1 MQQITKVIFSSLIC
15 NTLLWYDH
23 MLFGHL
29 INIIGGVFFPSDD
42 QLTSVLKAFGVFA
55 VGFLMRPIGAAIFG
69 HIGDKYGRRVALLLS
84 IILMTLSTVLIAFVP
99 AYQSIGILA
108 SILVVCLRLLQ
119 GISLGGEAGNAPF
132 LIEHAPKNKKGF
144 FGSIEVLSAIFGS
157 ILSLTAVLI
166 CKRVSDFESW
176 GWRLPFVLSLAM
188 GLISIYMRYILDESP
203 EYEKQKN
210 PSKLPLKELLNS
222 YKKPFL
228 ISVGV
233 DIVENSSLYI
243 YLVFFNVLTNKILT
257 VNTHFN
263 HIVEI
268 LNQVALGGLTILFA
282 ILSDKIGREKVMKF
296 AFVTFVIVSYPVFSM
311 LCTGDYLL
319 AFMAH
324 ILFIIPIAASLGPVS
339 ALMCELFPT
348 KVRYS
353 GFGLSRN
360 IAAGFFGGLA
370 PFICTT
376 IIKVTGQETSA
387 SFYMIFCA
395 LIGLVAISQVKG
407 ELSSKSPKV
416 NQV

>member
-55 VGFLMRPIGAAIFG
+55 VGFLMKPVGAAIFG
-69 HIGDKYGRRVALLLS
+69 HIGDKHGRRVALLLS

-99 AYQSIGILA
+99 GYQSIGILA
-108 SILVVCLRLLQ
+108 SMLVVCLRLLQ

-157 ILSLTAVLI
+157 VLSLIAVLI
-166 CKRVSDFESW
+166 CKKVSDFESW
-176 GWRLPFVLSLAM
+176 GWRLPFIFSLAM

-203 EYEKQKN
+203 EYKRQKN

-268 LNQVALGGLTILFA
+268 LNQIALGGLTILFA

-296 AFVTFVIVSYPVFSM
+296 AFIAFVIVSYPVFSM
-311 LCTGDYLL
+311 LCSGNYLL
-319 AFMAH
+319 AH

-339 ALMCELFPT
+339 AFMCELFPT

-376 IIKVTGQETSA
+376 IIKVTGQETLA

-395 LIGLVAISQVKG
+395 LIGLVAISQIKG

>member
-1 MQQITKVIFSSLIC
+1 MQQITKVILSSLIC

-29 INIIGGVFFPSDD
+29 INIIGSTFFPSDD

-55 VGFLMRPIGAAIFG
+55 VGFLMRPIGAAVFG

-84 IILMTLSTVLIAFVP
+84 IIMMTLSTVLIAFVP

-108 SILVVCLRLLQ
+108 SIFVVCLRLLQ

-132 LIEHAPKNKKGF
+132 LIEHAPENKKGF

-157 ILSLTAVLI
+157 VLSLIAVLI
-166 CKRVSDFESW
+166 CTKVSDFESW
-176 GWRLPFVLSLAM
+176 GWRLPFTFSLVM

-203 EYEKQKN
+203 EYKKQKE
-210 PSKLPLKELLNS
+210 PSELPLKELLS
-222 YKKPFL
+222 GYKKPLF
-228 ISVGV
+228 IAIGV

-243 YLVFFNVLTNKILT
+243 YLVFFNIFTNW
-257 VNTHFN
+257 VNSHVTHM
-263 HIVEI
+263 VETFS
-268 LNQVALGGLTILFA
+268 QVALGGLTISFA

-296 AFVTFVIVSYPVFSM
+296 AFIAFVIVSYPVFSM
-311 LCTGDYLL
+311 LCKDDDLL
-319 AFMAH
+319 TIVAH
-324 ILFIIPIAASLGPVS
+324 ILFIVPIAASLGPVS

-370 PFICTT
+370 PFVCTT
-376 IIKVTGQETSA
+376 IIKVTGQETAA
-387 SFYMIFCA
+387 SYYMIFCA
-395 LIGLVAISQVKG
+395 LIGLVAISNIKKKNPVK
-407 ELSSKSPKV
+407 ELVYST
-416 NQV
+416 

>member
-23 MLFGHL
+23 MLFSHL
-29 INIIGGVFFPSDD
+29 ISIIGDVFFPSDD
-42 QLTSVLKAFGVFA
+42 KLVSILKAFGVFA
-55 VGFLMRPIGAAIFG
+55 VGFLIRPIGAAIFG
-69 HIGDKYGRRVALLLS
+69 YIGDKYGRKIALFLS

-99 AYQSIGILA
+99 GYQSIGILA
-108 SILVVCLRLLQ
+108 SMLVVCLRLLQ

-144 FGSIEVLSAIFGS
+144 FGSIEVLSAILGS
-157 ILSLTAVLI
+157 ILSLIAVLI
-166 CKRVSDFESW
+166 CKKVSDFESW
-176 GWRLPFVLSLAM
+176 GWRLPFIFSLAM

-203 EYEKQKN
+203 EYKRQEKR
-210 PSKLPLKELLNS
+210 SELPLKELLNG
-222 YKKPFL
+222 YRKPFL

-243 YLVFFNVLTNKILT
+243 YLVFFNVLTSTI
-257 VNTHFN
+257 NTQFN
-263 HIVEI
+263 HTVEI

-282 ILSDKIGREKVMKF
+282 MLSDKIGRAKVMKF
-296 AFVTFVIVSYPVFSM
+296 AFVTFIVVSYPVFSM
-311 LCTGDYLL
+311 ILSGDNLL
-319 AFMAH
+319 TIMAH
-324 ILFIIPIAASLGPVS
+324 VLFIIPIAASLGPVS
-339 ALMCELFPT
+339 AFMCELFPT
-348 KVRYS
+348 RVRYS

-360 IAAGFFGGLA
+360 IASGFFGGLA

-395 LIGLVAISQVKG
+395 LIGLVAISQIKD
-407 ELSSKSPKV
+407 
-416 NQV
+416 

>member
-1 MQQITKVIFSSLIC
+1 MQQITKVILSSLIC
-15 NTLLWYDH
+15 GTLLWYDH

-29 INIIGGVFFPSDD
+29 INIIGNVFFPSDD

-69 HIGDKYGRRVALLLS
+69 HIGDKHGRRVALLLS

-99 AYQSIGILA
+99 GYQSIGILA

-144 FGSIEVLSAIFGS
+144 FGSIEVLSAILGS
-157 ILSLTAVLI
+157 ILSLIAVLI
-166 CKRVSDFESW
+166 CRKVSDFESW
-176 GWRLPFVLSLAM
+176 GWRLPFIFSLAM
-188 GLISIYMRYILDESP
+188 GLISIYTRYILDESP
-203 EYEKQKN
+203 EYKRQKN
-210 PSKLPLKELLNS
+210 LSKLPLKELLNS

-243 YLVFFNVLTNKILT
+243 YLVFFNVLTSTI
-257 VNTHFN
+257 NTHFN
-263 HIVEI
+263 HMVEI
-268 LNQVALGGLTILFA
+268 LSQIALGGLTILFA
-282 ILSDKIGREKVMKF
+282 IFSDKVGREKVMKF
-296 AFVTFVIVSYPVFSM
+296 AFITFVIVSYPVFSM
-311 LCTGDYLL
+311 IPSGDNLL
-319 AFMAH
+319 TIIAH

-339 ALMCELFPT
+339 AFMCELFPT

-407 ELSSKSPKV
+407 
-416 NQV
+416 

>member
-55 VGFLMRPIGAAIFG
+55 VGFLMRPVGAAIFG
-69 HIGDKYGRRVALLLS
+69 HIGDKHGRRVALLLS

-99 AYQSIGILA
+99 GYQSIGILA
-108 SILVVCLRLLQ
+108 SMLVVCLRLLQ

-157 ILSLTAVLI
+157 VLSLIAVLI
-166 CKRVSDFESW
+166 CKKVSDFESW
-176 GWRLPFVLSLAM
+176 GWRLPFIFSLAM

-203 EYEKQKN
+203 EYKRQEKR
-210 PSKLPLKELLNS
+210 SELPLKELLNS

-243 YLVFFNVLTNKILT
+243 YLVFFNVLTSTI
-257 VNTHFN
+257 NTHFN
-263 HIVEI
+263 HMVEI
-268 LNQVALGGLTILFA
+268 LSQIVLGGLTILFA
-282 ILSDKIGREKVMKF
+282 ILSDKVGREKVIKF
-296 AFVTFVIVSYPVFSM
+296 AFITFVIVSYPVFSM
-311 LCTGDYLL
+311 ILSGDNLL
-319 AFMAH
+319 TIIAH

-353 GFGLSRN
+353 GFCLSRN

-395 LIGLVAISQVKG
+395 LIGLVAISQIKEKSVKF
-407 ELSSKSPKV
+407 LA
-416 NQV
+416 

>member
-1 MQQITKVIFSSLIC
+1 M
-15 NTLLWYDH
+15 LLK
-23 MLFGHL
+23 
-29 INIIGGVFFPSDD
+29 
-42 QLTSVLKAFGVFA
+42 T
-55 VGFLMRPIGAAIFG
+55 
-69 HIGDKYGRRVALLLS
+69 
-84 IILMTLSTVLIAFVP
+84 
-99 AYQSIGILA
+99 
-108 SILVVCLRLLQ
+108 
-119 GISLGGEAGNAPF
+119 
-132 LIEHAPKNKKGF
+132 KKGF

-157 ILSLTAVLI
+157 VLSLIAVLI
-166 CKRVSDFESW
+166 CKKVSDFESW
-176 GWRLPFVLSLAM
+176 GWRLPFIFSLAM

-203 EYEKQKN
+203 EYKRQKN

-268 LNQVALGGLTILFA
+268 LSQIALGGLTVLFA
-282 ILSDKIGREKVMKF
+282 ILSDKVGREKVMKF
-296 AFVTFVIVSYPVFSM
+296 AFIAFVIVSYPVFSM
-311 LCTGDYLL
+311 LCSSNYLL
-319 AFMAH
+319 AH

-395 LIGLVAISQVKG
+395 LIGLVAISQIKG

>member
-1 MQQITKVIFSSLIC
+1 MLNELWKIVQQITKVIFSSLIC

-29 INIIGGVFFPSDD
+29 INIIGGVFFPSDN
-42 QLTSVLKAFGVFA
+42 QLTGILKAFGVFA

-176 GWRLPFVLSLAM
+176 GWRLPFIFSLAM

-203 EYEKQKN
+203 EYKKRKN

-243 YLVFFNVLTNKILT
+243 YLVFFNVLTSTI
-257 VNTHFN
+257 NTHFN
-263 HIVEI
+263 HMVEI
-268 LNQVALGGLTILFA
+268 LSQIALGGLTILFA

-311 LCTGDYLL
+311 LCSGEDLL
-319 AFMAH
+319 ITMAH

-360 IAAGFFGGLA
+360 IASGFFGGLA

-395 LIGLVAISQVKG
+395 LIGLVAISQIKD
-407 ELSSKSPKV
+407 
-416 NQV
+416 

>member
-69 HIGDKYGRRVALLLS
+69 HIGDKHGRRIALLLS

-99 AYQSIGILA
+99 GYQSIGILA

-144 FGSIEVLSAIFGS
+144 FGSIEVLSAILGS
-157 ILSLTAVLI
+157 ILSLIAVLI
-166 CKRVSDFESW
+166 CKKVSDFESW

-188 GLISIYMRYILDESP
+188 GLISIYMRCILDESP
-203 EYEKQKN
+203 EYKRQKN
-210 PSKLPLKELLNS
+210 PSKLPLKELLNN
-222 YKKPFL
+222 YKKPVL
-228 ISVGV
+228 ISIGI
-233 DIVENSSLYI
+233 DLVENASLYI
-243 YLVFFNVLTNKILT
+243 YLMFFNVLTSTI
-257 VNTHFN
+257 NTHFN
-263 HIVEI
+263 HMVEI
-268 LNQVALGGLTILFA
+268 LSQIVLGGLTILFA

-296 AFVTFVIVSYPVFSM
+296 AFITFVIVSYPVFSM
-311 LCTGDYLL
+311 ILSGDNLL
-319 AFMAH
+319 TIIAH

-395 LIGLVAISQVKG
+395 LIGLVAISQIKG

>member
-1 MQQITKVIFSSLIC
+1 
-15 NTLLWYDH
+15 
-23 MLFGHL
+23 
-29 INIIGGVFFPSDD
+29 
-42 QLTSVLKAFGVFA
+42 
-55 VGFLMRPIGAAIFG
+55 MRPVGAAIFG
-69 HIGDKYGRRVALLLS
+69 HIGDKHGRRVALLLS

-99 AYQSIGILA
+99 GYQSIGILA

-157 ILSLTAVLI
+157 VLSLIAVLI
-166 CKRVSDFESW
+166 CKKVSDFESW
-176 GWRLPFVLSLAM
+176 GWRLPFIFSLAM
-188 GLISIYMRYILDESP
+188 GLISIYVRYILDESP
-203 EYEKQKN
+203 EYKRQKN
-210 PSKLPLKELLNS
+210 PSKLPLKELLNN
-222 YKKPFL
+222 YKKPVL
-228 ISVGV
+228 ISIGI
-233 DIVENSSLYI
+233 DLVENASLYI

-268 LNQVALGGLTILFA
+268 LSQIALGGLTILFA
-282 ILSDKIGREKVMKF
+282 ILSDKVGREKVMKF
-296 AFVTFVIVSYPVFSM
+296 AFIAFVIVSYPVFFQCYVVAITCWHTFS
-311 LCTGDYLL
+311 
-319 AFMAH
+319 
-324 ILFIIPIAASLGPVS
+324 FIIPIAASLGPVS

-395 LIGLVAISQVKG
+395 LIGLVAISQIKG
-407 ELSSKSPKV
+407 ELSSKLPKA

>member
-1 MQQITKVIFSSLIC
+1 MQQITKVILSSLIC

-29 INIIGGVFFPSDD
+29 ISIIGGVFFPSDD
-42 QLTSVLKAFGVFA
+42 QLVSILKAFGVFA
-55 VGFLMRPIGAAIFG
+55 VSFLMRPIGAAIFG
-69 HIGDKYGRRVALLLS
+69 HIGDKHGRRVALLLS
-84 IILMTLSTVLIAFVP
+84 IVLMTLSTVLIAFVP
-99 AYQSIGILA
+99 GYQKIGILA

-132 LIEHAPKNKKGF
+132 LIEHAPENKRGF
-144 FGSIEVLSAIFGS
+144 FGSIEVLSAILGS

-166 CKRVSDFESW
+166 CKKVSDFESW
-176 GWRLPFVLSLAM
+176 GWRLPFIFSLAM
-188 GLISIYMRYILDESP
+188 GLISIYTRYILDESP
-203 EYEKQKN
+203 EYKKQED
-210 PSKLPLKELLNS
+210 PPQLPLKELLKS

-228 ISVGV
+228 ISVGI

-243 YLVFFNVLTNKILT
+243 YLVFFNVLTSK

-263 HIVEI
+263 HTVEI
-268 LNQVALGGLTILFA
+268 LSQIALGGLTILFA
-282 ILSDKIGREKVMKF
+282 ILSDKVGREKVMKF
-296 AFVTFVIVSYPVFSM
+296 AFVAFIVVSYPVFLIILS
-311 LCTGDYLL
+311 GDNLL
-319 AFMAH
+319 TIVAH

-339 ALMCELFPT
+339 AFMCELFPT

-395 LIGLVAISQVKG
+395 LIGLVAISQIK
-407 ELSSKSPKV
+407 ELRSTFRYKR
-416 NQV
+416 

>member
-1 MQQITKVIFSSLIC
+1 M
-15 NTLLWYDH
+15 
-23 MLFGHL
+23 
-29 INIIGGVFFPSDD
+29 FFPSDD

-55 VGFLMRPIGAAIFG
+55 VGFLMRPVGAAIFG
-69 HIGDKYGRRVALLLS
+69 HIGDKHGRRVALLLS

-99 AYQSIGILA
+99 GYQSIGILA
-108 SILVVCLRLLQ
+108 SMLVVCLRLLQ

-157 ILSLTAVLI
+157 VLSLIAVLI
-166 CKRVSDFESW
+166 CKKVSDFESW
-176 GWRLPFVLSLAM
+176 GWRLPFIFSLAM

-203 EYEKQKN
+203 EYKRQKN

-243 YLVFFNVLTNKILT
+243 YLVFFNVLTLT
-257 VNTHFN
+257 INTHFN
-263 HIVEI
+263 HMVEI
-268 LNQVALGGLTILFA
+268 LSQIALGGLTILFA
-282 ILSDKIGREKVMKF
+282 ILSDKVGREKVMKF
-296 AFVTFVIVSYPVFSM
+296 AFIAFVIVSYPVFSM
-311 LCTGDYLL
+311 LCSGNYLL
-319 AFMAH
+319 TFTAH

-339 ALMCELFPT
+339 AFMCELFPT

-376 IIKVTGQETSA
+376 IIKVTGQEASA

-395 LIGLVAISQVKG
+395 LIGLVAISQIKD
-407 ELSSKSPKV
+407 
-416 NQV
+416 

>member
-1 MQQITKVIFSSLIC
+1 MC
-15 NTLLWYDH
+15 
-23 MLFGHL
+23 
-29 INIIGGVFFPSDD
+29 FPSDD

-55 VGFLMRPIGAAIFG
+55 VGFLMRPVGAAIFG
-69 HIGDKYGRRVALLLS
+69 HIGDKHGRRVALLLS

-99 AYQSIGILA
+99 GYQSIGILA

-157 ILSLTAVLI
+157 VLSLIAVLI
-166 CKRVSDFESW
+166 CKKVSDFESW
-176 GWRLPFVLSLAM
+176 GWRLPFIFSLAM
-188 GLISIYMRYILDESP
+188 GLISIYVRYILDESP
-203 EYEKQKN
+203 EYKRQKN
-210 PSKLPLKELLNS
+210 PSKLPLKELLNN
-222 YKKPFL
+222 YKKPVL
-228 ISVGV
+228 ISIGI
-233 DIVENSSLYI
+233 DLVENASLYI

-268 LNQVALGGLTILFA
+268 LSQIALGGLTILFA
-282 ILSDKIGREKVMKF
+282 ILSDKVGREKVMKF
-296 AFVTFVIVSYPVFSM
+296 AFIAFVIVSYPVFFQCYVVAITCWHTFS
-311 LCTGDYLL
+311 
-319 AFMAH
+319 
-324 ILFIIPIAASLGPVS
+324 FIIPIAASLGPVS

-395 LIGLVAISQVKG
+395 LIGLVAISQIKG
-407 ELSSKSPKV
+407 ELSSKLPKA

>member
-29 INIIGGVFFPSDD
+29 ISIIGSVFFPSDD
-42 QLTSVLKAFGVFA
+42 QLISVLKACGVFA
-55 VGFLMRPIGAAIFG
+55 AGFLMRPIGAAIFG
-69 HIGDKYGRRVALLLS
+69 HIGDKHGRRIALLLS
-84 IILMTLSTVLIAFVP
+84 IKLMTLSTVLIAFVP
-99 AYQSIGILA
+99 GYQNIGILA
-108 SILVVCLRLLQ
+108 SMLVVCLRLLQ

-144 FGSIEVLSAIFGS
+144 FGSIEVLSAILGS
-157 ILSLTAVLI
+157 ILSLIAVLI
-166 CKRVSDFESW
+166 CKKVSNFDSW
-176 GWRLPFVLSLAM
+176 GWRLPFVFSLAM
-188 GLISIYMRYILDESP
+188 GLISIYTRYILDESP
-203 EYEKQKN
+203 EYKKQKN
-210 PSKLPLKELLNS
+210 PPKLPLKELLNG

-243 YLVFFNVLTNKILT
+243 YLILFNVLTSR
-257 VNTHFN
+257 VDTHFN

-268 LNQVALGGLTILFA
+268 LSQIALGGLTILFA
-282 ILSDKIGREKVMKF
+282 VLSDKIGRKKIMKF
-296 AFVTFVIVSYPVFSM
+296 AFMAFIIVSYPVFSM
-311 LCTGDYLL
+311 MLSGDNLL
-319 AFMAH
+319 TITAH
-324 ILFIIPIAASLGPVS
+324 VLFIIPIAASFGPVS
-339 ALMCELFPT
+339 ALMCKLFPT

-395 LIGLVAISQVKG
+395 LIGLIAISQVKD
-407 ELSSKSPKV
+407 
-416 NQV
+416 

>member
-29 INIIGGVFFPSDD
+29 ISIIGGVFFPSDD
-42 QLTSVLKAFGVFA
+42 QLVSILKAFGVFA

-69 HIGDKYGRRVALLLS
+69 HIGDKYGRRIALLLS
-84 IILMTLSTVLIAFVP
+84 IVLMTLSTVFIAFVP
-99 AYQSIGILA
+99 GYQNIGILA
-108 SILVVCLRLLQ
+108 SILVICFRLLQ

-132 LIEHAPKNKKGF
+132 LIEHAPKDKKGF
-144 FGSIEVLSAIFGS
+144 FGSIEVLSAILGS
-157 ILSLTAVLI
+157 ILSLIAVLI
-166 CKRVSDFESW
+166 CKKVSDFESW
-176 GWRLPFVLSLAM
+176 GWRLPFAFSLMM
-188 GLISIYMRYILDESP
+188 GLISIYTRYILDESP
-203 EYEKQKN
+203 EYKKQKN
-210 PSKLPLKELLNS
+210 PPKLPLKELLNS

-243 YLVFFNVLTNKILT
+243 YLVFFNVLTSKI
-257 VNTHFN
+257 NTHFN
-263 HIVEI
+263 HMVEI
-268 LNQVALGGLTILFA
+268 LSQIALGGLTILFA

-296 AFVTFVIVSYPVFSM
+296 AFMTFIVVSYPVFFMILS
-311 LCTGDYLL
+311 GDNLL
-319 AFMAH
+319 TIAAH
-324 ILFIIPIAASLGPVS
+324 VLFIIPIAASLGPVS

-353 GFGLSRN
+353 GFSLSRN

-376 IIKVTGQETSA
+376 IIKITGQETSA

-395 LIGLVAISQVKG
+395 LIGLVAILQIKD
-407 ELSSKSPKV
+407 
-416 NQV
+416 

>member
-1 MQQITKVIFSSLIC
+1 MQQITKVILSSLVC

-29 INIIGGVFFPSDD
+29 ISIIGSVFFPSSD
-42 QLTSVLKAFGVFA
+42 QLTSILKAFGVFA

-69 HIGDKYGRRVALLLS
+69 HIGDKYGRRSALLIS

-99 AYQSIGILA
+99 GYQSIGIFA

-119 GISLGGEAGNAPF
+119 GISLGGEAGSAPF
-132 LIEHAPKNKKGF
+132 LIEHAPQNKKGF

-157 ILSLTAVLI
+157 VLSLVAVLI
-166 CKRVSDFESW
+166 CKEISNFTSW
-176 GWRLPFVLSLAM
+176 GWRLPFIFSLAM
-188 GLISIYMRYILDESP
+188 GLISIYARYILDESP
-203 EYEKQKN
+203 EYKKQEKT
-210 PSKLPLKELLNS
+210 SELPLKELLS
-222 YKKPFL
+222 DYKKPFL
-228 ISVGV
+228 ISIGV
-233 DIVENSSLYI
+233 DVVENSSLYI
-243 YLVFFNVLTNKILT
+243 YLVFFSVLAGTHLNNVI
-257 VNTHFN
+257 
-263 HIVEI
+263 EI
-268 LNQVALGGLTILFA
+268 LSQIALGGLTILCA
-282 ILSDKIGREKVMKF
+282 ILSDRVGREKIMKF
-296 AFVTFVIVSYPVFSM
+296 AFVAFVIVSYPIFSM
-311 LCTGDYLL
+311 LCSGSDLL
-319 AFMAH
+319 VIAAH

-376 IIKVTGQETSA
+376 ITKITGEETSA

-395 LIGLVAISQVKG
+395 LIGLIAISQIQASFMEKG
-407 ELSSKSPKV
+407 RTLKNFSKK
-416 NQV
+416 